1 MREDAAVIESTDDVL
16 QVYLLGAVDFDA
28 ILRLQRRL
36 VYDIAGDRSAAAL
49 IICEH
54 PPIITVGR
62 DGSREHIRFEPND
75 LATRGWQVRWV
86 NRGGGCLLHTAGQI
100 AAYPILA
107 LDRRQLDL
115 RAYLTRLQEVVLDTL
130 AAFEVV
136 GLTRPDHAGVFVED
150 RLVAHIGVAVRDWI
164 AYFGIA
170 LNVNPDLEP
179 FRRVLTA
186 GMNESTMTSL
196 ERERRTHVRVSS
208 VRQQLVESFAARF
221 GFERTI
227 PFHTHPALVD
237 AAPAHVAALR
247 NA

>member
-1 MREDAAVIESTDDVL
+1 MREDAAVTDATDDVL

-49 IICEH
+49 VICEH

-62 DGSREHIRFEPND
+62 DGSREHIHFEPSD
-75 LATRGWQVRWV
+75 LVTRGWPVRWV
-86 NRGGGCLLHTAGQI
+86 NRGGGCLLHTPGQI
-100 AAYPILA
+100 AAYPVLA

-115 RAYLTRLQEVVLDTL
+115 RTYLARLQEVVLDTL
-130 AAFEVV
+130 VAFEVV
-136 GLTRPDHAGVFVED
+136 GLTRPDHAGVFVQD

-186 GMNESTMTSL
+186 GVNESTMTSL
-196 ERERRTHVRVSS
+196 ERERRAQVRVSS
-208 VRQQLVESFAARF
+208 VRQQLLESFAARF

-227 PFHTHPALVD
+227 PFHTHPALAD

-247 NA
+247 HS